1 MLGDQIYILYLHR
14 MVLQKK
20 CIIMELDINIINSA
34 RIPIF
39 STVITDHI
47 ISINIGFLHITL
59 TTVTLLRS
67 EEYKI
72 SRETTQKMAMS
83 SSLKKLINNNSVV
96 YNICNKLMVFQRDF
110 SNFIQYI
117 LLSSKSNICTQ

>member
-1 MLGDQIYILYLHR
+1 MMLGDQIYILYLHR

-72 SRETTQKMAMS
+72 SRETMQKMAMS
-83 SSLKKLINNNSVV
+83 
-96 YNICNKLMVFQRDF
+96 
-110 SNFIQYI
+110 
-117 LLSSKSNICTQ
+117 